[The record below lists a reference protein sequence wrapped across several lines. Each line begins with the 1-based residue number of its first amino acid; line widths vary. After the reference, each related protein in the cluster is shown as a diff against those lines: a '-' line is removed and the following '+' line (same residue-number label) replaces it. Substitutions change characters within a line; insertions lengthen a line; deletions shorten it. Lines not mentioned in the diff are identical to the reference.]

1 MSDYSG
7 NGASFSTNW
16 HGGEGI
22 GDSETVFQI
31 EGAWTGTIAFEGRT
45 GGGAIFPINAVPV
58 NGAAT
63 AVISLTAGE
72 TGAWRV
78 DSGGIQVRAT
88 FTRTTGNPTIRVSD
102 AGF

>member
-7 NGASFSTNW
+7 NNASFSTNW
-16 HGGEGI
+16 HGFEGI
-22 GDSETVFQI
+22 GDGETVFQI
-31 EGAWTGTIAFEGRT
+31 EGAWTGTIAFEGRS
-45 GGGAIFPINAVPV
+45 GSGATFPVNATPV

-63 AVISLTAGE
+63 AVISLAAGE

-78 DSGGIQVRAT
+78 DSGGIQVRAV
-88 FTRTTGNPTIRVSD
+88 FTRSSGNPTIRVQD